1 MLKNN
6 TLLIIDDDEAIHIL
20 TKSLLGKQYHL
31 KHARNGQD
39 AIDILS
45 EDQIDLILSDIHMPN
60 LNGLELLE
68 SLRADKDKKHIPV
81 LIMTSLPTVEKEK
94 KAYDLGASDF
104 IPKSLFNK
112 NPQKIIEQINMK
124 LVTNV
129 VVDQLD
135 ASLEESKNKLVMSLM
150 DTALLG
156 LFKETVNTLCAELRA
171 LLFADFVGMWVI
183 GKASSQ
189 LITFKGNAVS
199 DTTEI
204 RDFTSESGFE
214 KLKETAQPFF
224 SNHVYNEEHTFFKEI
239 AKEKQLPAEIA
250 IPLFSV
256 NEQGFLVNEH
266 KIPESS
272 NMFGAIVIKRSGLI
286 SSTEFELSSKLVIQ
300 AGTILWRLYR
310 S

>member
-1 MLKNN
+1 MNN

-20 TKSLLGKQYHL
+20 TKSLLGKRYDL

-45 EDQIDLILSDIHMPN
+45 SDHIDLILSDIHMPN
-60 LNGLELLE
+60 LTGLELLE

-112 NPQKIIEQINMK
+112 NPNKIIEQINMK
-124 LVTNV
+124 LVTNIV
-129 VVDQLD
+129 FDQLD

-156 LFKETVNTLCAELRA
+156 LFNETVQTLCAELRA
-171 LLFADFVGMWVI
+171 LLFADFVGMWVL

-189 LITFKGNAVS
+189 LITFKGTAVENEK
-199 DTTEI
+199 DI
-204 RDFTSESGFE
+204 RDIFSEPGFE
-214 KLKETAQPFF
+214 KLKKTGQPFF
-224 SNHVYNEEHTFFKEI
+224 SNHVYSEEHTFFSTI
-239 AKEKQLPAEIA
+239 AKEKNLPAEIV
-250 IPLFSV
+250 IPLYSV
-256 NEQGFLVNEH
+256 NEQGFLVNEYQ
-266 KIPESS
+266 IPETAK
-272 NMFGAIVIKRSGLI
+272 MFGAIVIKRSGLI
-286 SSTEFELSSKLVIQ
+286 SSTEFELTSKLVIQ
-300 AGTILWRLYR
+300 AGTISYRLYR